1 MFAVLYKLRWFYKM
15 HWIRYSIAV
24 TLLVIVG
31 VLELVPPRMI
41 GSAIDRIQQ
50 GTLTKSELTAFLLQ
64 FTAVMAVIYV
74 VSYYWMYQLFG
85 GAFLIERML
94 RSRFMRHLLRMTPTF
109 FERNRTGDLMARA
122 TNDLRAISATA
133 GFGILTLVDSSGF
146 MLVILFAMGY
156 LISWKLTLAA
166 LIPLPLIAL
175 VMSLYGK
182 KIHERFR
189 SSQESFGQLNDHV
202 LEAAAGVRVIR
213 AYVQETADQ
222 AKFAKLTDDV
232 YERNTDVT
240 RIDALFEPTVKLLVG
255 ASYLIGLGYGAYLVF
270 RNEITLG
277 ELVTFN
283 VYLGMMVWPMFAIG
297 ELINIM
303 QRGNASLDRV
313 NETLAYKPDV
323 ADSDEPKPP
332 SGTKTL
338 RFERVTFRYPS
349 SETDN
354 LTDISFRLEPGQT
367 LGIVGRTGS
376 GKTTLIRQLL
386 RDYPSGK
393 GIVSLAGVPI
403 EQISL
408 ESLHGAI
415 GYVPQEQMLFSK
427 TVRENIRFG
436 KPDATEEDIA
446 KSLEAA
452 YFLRDIPL
460 LANGLDTLVGEK
472 GVALSGGQK
481 QRVAIARA
489 LIAEPEMLILDD
501 SLSAVDAKTEA
512 AIIANVRR
520 LRTDKTT
527 MIATHRLSAVQH
539 ADLIIVLEGGHI
551 VEQGTHEQ
559 LLQAGGWYRE
569 QYERQQVEANLSE
582 EEGGESK

>member
-41 GSAIDRIQQ
+41 GGAIDRIQQ

-175 VMSLYGK
+175 AMSLYGK

-189 SSQESFGQLNDHV
+189 SSQESFGHLNDHV

-323 ADSDEPKPP
+323 ADSAEPKPP

-349 SETDN
+349 SDTDN

-403 EQISL
+403 EQLSL

-452 YFLRDIPL
+452 YFTRDIPL

-520 LRTDKTT
+520 LRADKTT
-527 MIATHRLSAVQH
+527 MIVTHRLSAVQH